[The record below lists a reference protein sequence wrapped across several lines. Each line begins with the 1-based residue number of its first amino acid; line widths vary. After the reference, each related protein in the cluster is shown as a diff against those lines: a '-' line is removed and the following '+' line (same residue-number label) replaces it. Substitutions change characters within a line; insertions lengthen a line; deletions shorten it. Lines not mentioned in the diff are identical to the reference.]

1 MPEPDKY
8 YTSKPEPISSCLLAL
23 RKIILNQDE
32 LVTETLKYGA
42 PCF

>member
-1 MPEPDKY
+1 MPEPDNY
-8 YTSKPEPISSCLLAL
+8 YTSKPESNRSCLLAL

-32 LVTETLKYGA
+32 RVTETLKYGA